1 MNPICV
7 PIDDTNAFIVAIV
20 VETPPTV
27 LMSGRV
33 AVAPVPM
40 IGPSVITG
48 LGPGL
53 PGVPGIPCTPGM
65 PCGPAG
71 PGAPGV
77 PLLVGA

>member
-48 LGPGL
+48 L
-53 PGVPGIPCTPGM
+53 VPGM
-65 PCGPAG
+65 PWGPAG